1 MRITALFRK
10 LFKPIAMNDDMQNA
24 YNRLTGLKLSAEQA
38 QGGMNNFQKEAGGL
52 MTDRALKH
60 FADLNEMDAD
70 DIRQFGRI
78 ISEYTRSL
86 AEDLNRLQF
95 KVRKQ
100 SK

>member
-1 MRITALFRK
+1 
-10 LFKPIAMNDDMQNA
+10 
-24 YNRLTGLKLSAEQA
+24 
-38 QGGMNNFQKEAGGL
+38 
-52 MTDRALKH
+52 
-60 FADLNEMDAD
+60 MDAD

-100 SK
+100 NK